1 MDATLDNP
9 GALLISD
16 ASSNGAGW
24 KAKFSTG
31 PRVPA
36 QERVNF
42 TSQLAMMTAAGVS
55 VSGALKSIIRQCTRP
70 AFKTILESI
79 QDDVLGGSSLSSALK
94 KHPKL
99 FDGAYVATVAA
110 GEASGSMQEVLT
122 QLAELQRAELR
133 LKRTLRGM
141 LVYPV
146 LLTVVSFSVI
156 MTLVIFVLPRF
167 ASIFDQ
173 YDIALPMITQVL
185 MGAAEELR
193 GRWWFWG
200 PLAGAAAAGAIA
212 ARTTTAGRE
221 LVDKALLRSPG
232 LKKVT
237 QTLIGA
243 RVCRLLGLLVASG
256 VPLIDCLRLL
266 REAISN
272 CLFHDLTVELEDAVT
287 NGGSLSEALEGNE
300 VLPGSAAEMIAT
312 AEKTGRLG
320 EVSLMMG
327 SHYEEEGQALAR
339 QLISVIEPLV
349 TIVMGGVVAVVV
361 LAVMLPVF
369 DIATLAQR

>member
-1 MDATLDNP
+1 MDATLNNLAALGIDGERPASP
-9 GALLISD
+9 GWWNKL
-16 ASSNGAGW
+16 SSGSG
-24 KAKFSTG
+24 
-31 PRVPA
+31 VPA

-42 TSQLAMMTAAGVS
+42 TSQVAMMTAAGVS
-55 VSGALKSIIRQCTRP
+55 VSGALKSVIRQCQRP
-70 AFKTILESI
+70 AFRRILEAI
-79 QDDVLGGSSLSSALK
+79 QEDVMSGSSLSAALK

-110 GEASGSMQEVLT
+110 GEASGQMQEVLK
-122 QLAELQRAELR
+122 QLADLQRSELR
-133 LKRTLRGM
+133 LKRTIRGM
-141 LVYPV
+141 LVYPA
-146 LLTVVSFSVI
+146 LLTLVSFSVI

-167 ASIFDQ
+167 ATIFEQ
-173 YDIALPMITQVL
+173 YEIALPLVTQLL
-185 MGAAEELR
+185 MGTAEELHS
-193 GRWWFWG
+193 RWWLWL
-200 PLAGAAAAGAIA
+200 PLAGLGVGGMVA

-221 LVDKALLRSPG
+221 LVDRFMLRTPG
-232 LKKVT
+232 LRKVT

-243 RVCRLLGLLVASG
+243 RACRLLGLLITSG
-256 VPLIDCLRLL
+256 VPLVDCLRLL

-272 CLFHDLTVELEDAVT
+272 SLFHQLTHQLEDAVT
-287 NGGSLSEALEGNE
+287 NGGSLSEALEHNE
-300 VLPGSAAEMIAT
+300 VLPLSASEMIAT

-339 QLISVIEPLV
+339 QMVSVIEPLV